1 MIFLFFKAALRST
14 RRAHLI
20 AALDEFGYYLF
31 NHGQN
36 LRLGTWRLC
45 LSILFATQVKRLK
58 LVGNLV
64 YPLVEAFFGA
74 VEGANDVVHQRNEIL
89 STRPH
94 GINEWLLEVDFLA
107 EFVFSEVDAVYVGL
121 VNLLDPL
128 INQILELFWLGI
140 LLATDFNNEA
150 ADVRVPYFYIL
161 LD

>member
-1 MIFLFFKAALRST
+1 
-14 RRAHLI
+14 
-20 AALDEFGYYLF
+20 
-31 NHGQN
+31 
-36 LRLGTWRLC
+36 
-45 LSILFATQVKRLK
+45 
-58 LVGNLV
+58 
-64 YPLVEAFFGA
+64 
-74 VEGANDVVHQRNEIL
+74 
-89 STRPH
+89 
-94 GINEWLLEVDFLA
+94 LLEVDFLA